1 MKAAAG
7 RTAGLLGRVPVEAVL
22 VAAVLA
28 NLALEVAKGAEPVG
42 TGSIWLILQCSV
54 TALALFVALARR
66 DRLRLTFVLAL
77 GLGFALGSIAVH
89 LVLGMDS
96 DWDSREVYWPQ
107 GEALLSGHYPQSEYP
122 PGAVVLFAFE
132 ALVEDDS
139 ARVSNALVMVPFQIL
154 IVFAIWGLRT
164 TWSPW
169 LATLVALWPLNA
181 FHWEFRFDA
190 LPTALAAVGMLCA
203 FRGRWTLAGVA
214 LGLGAAV
221 KWTPGLVALGLMVWL
236 LAAGRGRPAIRL
248 ATAAAVTFLAV
259 HLPFLIK
266 DAGAVMHSYREQ
278 SERGIIAESLP
289 YLPLRAVGL
298 ARPTGP
304 PWIPADV
311 PSWADTV
318 AVGVQVVAILG
329 LLGTIV
335 VVRRNR
341 NAGIALAGLLPV
353 VFLLTN
359 RVFSPQFMVPLFAAW
374 AMGAALLERRA
385 RGIAVVAALAMVASF
400 CNAMVYPGVTQH
412 WTYFSA
418 GLFAAAIGAT
428 GWLVARALASR
439 RLRLP

>member
-1 MKAAAG
+1 M
-7 RTAGLLGRVPVEAVL
+7 
-22 VAAVLA
+22 LA

-42 TGSIWLILQCSV
+42 TAPIWLILQSGV
-54 TALALFVALARR
+54 TALALFVALVRR
-66 DRLRLTFVLAL
+66 DHLRLSFVLAL
-77 GLGFALGSIAVH
+77 GLVFAVCSIAVH
-89 LVLGMDS
+89 LALGMDT

-107 GEALLSGHYPQSEYP
+107 GEALLSGHYPRSEYP

-132 ALVEDDS
+132 ALVEDDT
-139 ARVSNALVMVPFQIL
+139 ARVSNAFVMVPFQIL
-154 IVFAIWGLRT
+154 TVFAIWSLRT
-164 TWSPW
+164 KWAPW

-190 LPTALAAVGMLCA
+190 LPTALAALGMLCA

-221 KWTPGLVALGLMVWL
+221 KWTPGLVAVGLVVWL
-236 LAAGRGRPAIRL
+236 LASGLGRPAVRL

-259 HLPFLIK
+259 HLPFLIE
-266 DAGAVMHSYREQ
+266 DAGAVMHSYTEQ
-278 SERGIIAESLP
+278 SGRGITAESLP

-298 ARPTGP
+298 ARPTGS

-318 AVGVQVVAILG
+318 AVGAQVVAILG
-329 LLGTIV
+329 LLGAIV
-335 VVRRNR
+335 VVRGNR
-341 NAGIALAGLLPV
+341 YAGIALAGMLPV

-359 RVFSPQFMVPLFAAW
+359 RVFSPQFIVPLFAAW
-374 AMGAALLERRA
+374 AIGAALLERRA
-385 RGIAVVAALAMVASF
+385 RGVAVVALLAMAASF
-400 CNAMVYPGVTQH
+400 CNAMIYPGVTRY

-418 GLFAAAIGAT
+418 GLFAAALGAT